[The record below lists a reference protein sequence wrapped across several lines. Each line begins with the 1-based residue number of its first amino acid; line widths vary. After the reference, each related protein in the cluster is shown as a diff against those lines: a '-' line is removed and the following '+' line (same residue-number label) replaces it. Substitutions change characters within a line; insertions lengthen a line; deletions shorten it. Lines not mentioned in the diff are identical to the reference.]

1 MAQVKR
7 SWPEERKR
15 VHAIGD
21 GYDDEYEVRAA
32 EIVADKPVNCPSLVR
47 ARGGKGE
54 RPNAFGQLKWPRRW
68 TPQISQEHG
77 DNSNTNAAASQ
88 ADDVATHP
96 NSSAAINKGKQSIVQ
111 DARGVAADTETVARE
126 QGKRQVL
133 NKRIGALYDGRF
145 KRHWS
150 FRNRGVAAGRL
161 AATEIEESNDSNARG
176 VDMSLQSHLE
186 ALAGL
191 DYPKRLRSVVQRVPA
206 TERPLANVLA
216 EQWRRAVHPRNP
228 WPLTRTQKK
237 KILMHI

>member
-1 MAQVKR
+1 MRVDTNPFPQTSNVMSGSDDLR
-7 SWPEERKR
+7 SILSRSSGQDNQETS
-15 VHAIGD
+15 
-21 GYDDEYEVRAA
+21 AA
-32 EIVADKPVNCPSLVR
+32 EEVKKIL
-47 ARGGKGE
+47 
-54 RPNAFGQLKWPRRW
+54 RRMFIEDNLCLHYLDLDL
-68 TPQISQEHG
+68 ISQEHG